1 VIGTGINAV
10 HETYQIDIFNSR
22 FIDNSATYGGA
33 IGMRTYQLLQ
43 VDTGSFYWQPCRRER
58 RRNIHPYGAV
68 SATNSTLFGNSAGTT
83 GGGIFM
89 EPLVT
94 SMTSLVT
101 NSTIAGNTAGTGS
114 GGIVVSNLANQP

>member
-1 VIGTGINAV
+1 
-10 HETYQIDIFNSR
+10 
-22 FIDNSATYGGA
+22 
-33 IGMRTYQLLQ
+33 
-43 VDTGSFYWQPCRRER
+43 
-58 RRNIHPYGAV
+58 
-68 SATNSTLFGNSAGTT
+68 
-83 GGGIFM
+83 M